1 MNYIDQSDVRDWF
14 ENDRFLT
21 TDELVKR
28 LSLRFPD
35 AKTGTLSAKLHRLK
49 REGLVRN
56 VRRGLYAAGSK
67 REFEPDI
74 SKQLAGLFKKL
85 GKRFP
90 YLDSL
95 CVWDSRWLNEFTVH
109 QALTSMVIIET
120 ERDAEKAVF
129 EFIKAA
135 YSRVFIDPTPKEID
149 NYILGCEKCFVVRP
163 IVTEAPVTS
172 FDNAA
177 IPRLEKILVDLV
189 CEKDLFVSFQGEEL
203 CNIFRRAL
211 TDYDVSLS
219 TLRRYARR
227 RGRLEEIDKLI
238 VTQGE
243 GI

>member
-1 MNYIDQSDVRDWF
+1 MNYIDQSDVRDLF

-74 SKQLAGLFKKL
+74 SKELAGLFKKL
-85 GKRFP
+85 SKRFP
-90 YLDSL
+90 YLDNL

-135 YSRVFIDPTPKEID
+135 YSRVFIDPTPKEMD
-149 NYILGCEKCFVVRP
+149 NYILGCKKCFVVRP
-163 IVTEAPVTS
+163 LVTEAPVTS
-172 FDNAA
+172 SGGVS
-177 IPRLEKILVDLV
+177 IPKLEKILVDLV

-203 CNIFRRAL
+203 RNIYLRAL
-211 TDYDVSLS
+211 TDYNVSLS
-219 TLRRYARR
+219 TIRRYASR
-227 RGRLEEIDKLI
+227 RGKLDEVNELI
-238 VTQGE
+238 EQEVE
-243 GI
+243 SI

>member
-1 MNYIDQSDVRDWF
+1 MNYIDQSDVRDLF

-74 SKQLAGLFKKL
+74 SKELAGLFKKL
-85 GKRFP
+85 SKRFP
-90 YLDSL
+90 YLDNL

-135 YSRVFIDPTPKEID
+135 YSRVFIDPTPKEMD
-149 NYILGCEKCFVVRP
+149 NYILGCKKCFVVRP
-163 IVTEAPVTS
+163 LVTEAPVTS
-172 FDNAA
+172 SGGVS
-177 IPRLEKILVDLV
+177 IPKLEKILVDLV

-203 CNIFRRAL
+203 RNIYLRAL
-211 TDYDVSLS
+211 TDYNVSLS
-219 TLRRYARR
+219 TIRRYASR
-227 RGRLEEIDKLI
+227 RGKLDEVNRLVRELEDNI
-238 VTQGE
+238 
-243 GI
+243 